1 MNFLKKMSI
10 ASKIFLIP
18 GIAAISFIIYLLI
31 TVYTAL
37 NNGATLEKVQQ
48 VQFPALQVS
57 ATALVEM
64 QKVRD
69 TLASAVTTGDQD
81 TLAMAQDLANEAKAN
96 LNQIAA
102 ISSDFRPEISRI
114 ASGFDDYFKV
124 AFEVSQS
131 MVDGTAD
138 FSRIGDLSAQMNK
151 SYDGVIA
158 AMTRFSDEQQIAFEK
173 AFEDTDT
180 ANTSLISTGIVLAI
194 VVTVLLFA
202 TAVPIVRGIK
212 QSIDDVVRSLKDI
225 AQENGDLTVRIE
237 TKSED
242 EIGDLVYWFNQFM
255 DKLQG
260 VVRDVVEASL
270 PLSNLAQNLRGV
282 TEETQRTIDV
292 QQLSATNAKRA
303 VDTMSGSVDGVAHSA
318 AQAAGDANEA
328 TNAASEGR
336 QIVQK
341 TVTSIQQLADNVRE
355 TADVIARLEA
365 DSNKVGS
372 VLDVIKGIAEQTNLL
387 ALNAAIEAA
396 RAGEQGRGFA
406 VVADEVRTLASRTQQ
421 STEEIQNTIEQLQS
435 AAHSAVEVMARGT
448 EQAISSVET
457 ANHAGSSLE
466 TITSTIGRI
475 NQMNEQIAQ
484 NTEEQRS
491 VAIDIVRH
499 VDEIHERTEQ
509 TASRSGELG
518 SMCNEL
524 ADLAQHLES
533 IAKQFRVQ
541 KAIWIK
547 TVI

>member
-1 MNFLKKMSI
+1 MNFLKKMPI
-10 ASKIFLIP
+10 ATKIFLIP
-18 GIAAISFIIYLLI
+18 GIAALSFIIYLLI

-37 NNGATLEKVQQ
+37 NNGATLEKVQK
-48 VQFPALQVS
+48 VQFPALQLS
-57 ATALVEM
+57 ASTLVDM

-69 TLASAVTTGDQD
+69 TLASAVTTGDED
-81 TLAMAQDLANEAKAN
+81 TLTMAQELAEEAKSG
-96 LNQIAA
+96 LNHIAS
-102 ISSDFRPEISRI
+102 ISPEFRSEISRI
-114 ASGFDDYFKV
+114 SSGFDNYFDV
-124 AFEVSQS
+124 AYDVSQS
-131 MVDGTAD
+131 MVNGTAD
-138 FSRIGDLSAQMNK
+138 FSRLGELSAQMNQ
-151 SYDGVIA
+151 SYDGAIA
-158 AMTRFSDEQQIAFEK
+158 AMSQFRDAQQAAFEE
-173 AFEDTDT
+173 AFKNTDS
-180 ANTSLISTGIVLAI
+180 ANTSLISTGVILAV
-194 VVTVLLFA
+194 VVTILLFG

-242 EIGDLVYWFNQFM
+242 EIGELVYWFNQFM

-292 QQLSATNAKRA
+292 QQKSATNAKRA

-318 AQAAGDANEA
+318 AQAASDANEA
-328 TNAASEGR
+328 TTAASEGR
-336 QIVQK
+336 QIVQQ
-341 TVTSIQQLADNVRE
+341 TVTSIQQLAENVRE
-355 TADVIARLEA
+355 TADVIARLES

-421 STEEIQNTIEQLQS
+421 STEEIQSTIEQLQN
-435 AAHSAVEVMARGT
+435 AAHSAVEVMSRGT
-448 EQAISSVET
+448 EQATNSVET
-457 ANHAGSSLE
+457 ANKAGSSLE

-475 NQMNEQIAQ
+475 NQMNEQIAH
-484 NTEEQRS
+484 NTEDQRT
-491 VAIDIVRH
+491 VAVDIVRH
-499 VDEIHERTEQ
+499 VDEIHQRTEQ

-533 IAKQFRVQ
+533 IAKQFRV
-541 KAIWIK
+541 
-547 TVI
+547 

>member
-1 MNFLKKMSI
+1 MNFLKKMPI
-10 ASKIFLIP
+10 ATKIFLIP
-18 GIAAISFIIYLLI
+18 GIAALSFIIYLLI

-37 NNGATLEKVQQ
+37 NNGATLEKVQK
-48 VQFPALQVS
+48 VQFPALQLS
-57 ATALVEM
+57 ASTLVDM

-69 TLASAVTTGDQD
+69 TLSSAVTTGDQD
-81 TLAMAQDLANEAKAN
+81 TLTVAKDLAEETNNGLE
-96 LNQIAA
+96 QIAS
-102 ISSDFRPEISRI
+102 ISPDFRSNISRI
-114 ASGFDDYFKV
+114 SSGFDNYFNV
-124 AFEVSQS
+124 AYDVSQS

-138 FSRIGDLSAQMNK
+138 FSRLGDLSAQMNQ

-158 AMTRFSDEQQIAFEK
+158 AMTQFRDAQQAAFEK
-173 AFEDTDT
+173 SFENTDS
-180 ANTSLISTGIVLAI
+180 ANTSLISTGVVLAI
-194 VVTVLLFA
+194 VVTILLFG

-242 EIGDLVYWFNQFM
+242 EIGELVYWFNQFM

-292 QQLSATNAKRA
+292 QQKSATNAKSA

-318 AQAAGDANEA
+318 AQAASDANEA
-328 TNAASEGR
+328 TTAASEGR
-336 QIVQK
+336 QIVQQ
-341 TVTSIQQLADNVRE
+341 TVVSIQQLAENVRE
-355 TADVIARLEA
+355 TADVIARLES

-421 STEEIQNTIEQLQS
+421 STEEIQSTIEQLQS

-448 EQAISSVET
+448 EQASSSVET
-457 ANHAGSSLE
+457 ANKAGSSLE

-475 NQMNEQIAQ
+475 NQMNEQIAH
-484 NTEEQRS
+484 NTEDQRT
-491 VAIDIVRH
+491 VAVDIVRH

-533 IAKQFRVQ
+533 IAKQFRV
-541 KAIWIK
+541 
-547 TVI
+547 

>member
-1 MNFLKKMSI
+1 MNFLKKMPI
-10 ASKIFLIP
+10 ATKIFLIP
-18 GIAAISFIIYLLI
+18 GIAALSFIIYLLI

-37 NNGATLEKVQQ
+37 NNGATLEKVQK
-48 VQFPALQVS
+48 VQFPALQLS
-57 ATALVEM
+57 TSTLVDM

-81 TLAMAQDLANEAKAN
+81 TLTMAQELAEEAKSG
-96 LNQIAA
+96 LNQIAS
-102 ISSDFRPEISRI
+102 ISPEFRSEISRI
-114 ASGFDDYFKV
+114 SSGFDNYFDV
-124 AFEVSQS
+124 AYDVSQS
-131 MVDGTAD
+131 MVNGTAD
-138 FSRIGDLSAQMNK
+138 FSRLGELSAQMNL
-151 SYDGVIA
+151 SYDGAIA
-158 AMTRFSDEQQIAFEK
+158 AMSQFRDAQQAAFEE
-173 AFEDTDT
+173 AFKNTDS
-180 ANTSLISTGIVLAI
+180 ANTSLISTGVILAV
-194 VVTVLLFA
+194 VVTVLLFG

-242 EIGDLVYWFNQFM
+242 EIGELVYWFNQFM

-292 QQLSATNAKRA
+292 QQKSATNAKRA

-318 AQAAGDANEA
+318 AQAASDANKA
-328 TNAASEGR
+328 TTAASEGR
-336 QIVQK
+336 QIVQQ
-341 TVTSIQQLADNVRE
+341 TVTSIQQLAENVRE
-355 TADVIARLEA
+355 TADVIARLES

-421 STEEIQNTIEQLQS
+421 STEEIQSTIEQLQN
-435 AAHSAVEVMARGT
+435 AAHSAVEVMSRGT
-448 EQAISSVET
+448 EQATSSVET
-457 ANHAGSSLE
+457 ANKAGSSLE

-475 NQMNEQIAQ
+475 NQMNEQIAH
-484 NTEEQRS
+484 NTEDQRT
-491 VAIDIVRH
+491 VAVDIVRH

-533 IAKQFRVQ
+533 IAKQFRV
-541 KAIWIK
+541 
-547 TVI
+547 

>member
-1 MNFLKKMSI
+1 MNFLKKMPI
-10 ASKIFLIP
+10 ATKIFLIP
-18 GIAAISFIIYLLI
+18 GIAALSFIIYLLI

-37 NNGATLEKVQQ
+37 NNGATLEKVQK
-48 VQFPALQVS
+48 VQFPALQLS
-57 ATALVEM
+57 ASTLVDM

-81 TLAMAQDLANEAKAN
+81 TLTMAQELAEEAKSG
-96 LNQIAA
+96 LNQIAS
-102 ISSDFRPEISRI
+102 ISPEFRSEISRI
-114 ASGFDDYFKV
+114 SSGFDNYFDV
-124 AFEVSQS
+124 AYDVSQS
-131 MVDGTAD
+131 MVKGTAD
-138 FSRIGDLSAQMNK
+138 FSRLGELSAQMNQ
-151 SYDGVIA
+151 SYDGAIA
-158 AMTRFSDEQQIAFEK
+158 AMSQFRDAQQAAFEE
-173 AFEDTDT
+173 AFKNTDS
-180 ANTSLISTGIVLAI
+180 ANTSLISTGVILAV
-194 VVTVLLFA
+194 VVTILLFG

-242 EIGDLVYWFNQFM
+242 EIGELVYWFNQFM

-292 QQLSATNAKRA
+292 QQKSATNAKRA

-318 AQAAGDANEA
+318 AQAASDANEA
-328 TNAASEGR
+328 TTAASEGR
-336 QIVQK
+336 QIVQQ
-341 TVTSIQQLADNVRE
+341 TVTSIQQLAENVRE
-355 TADVIARLEA
+355 TADVIARLES

-421 STEEIQNTIEQLQS
+421 STEEIQSTIEQLQN
-435 AAHSAVEVMARGT
+435 AAHSAVEVMSRGT
-448 EQAISSVET
+448 EQATSSVET
-457 ANHAGSSLE
+457 ANKAGSSLE

-475 NQMNEQIAQ
+475 NQMNEQIAH
-484 NTEEQRS
+484 NTEDQRT
-491 VAIDIVRH
+491 VAVDIVRH

-533 IAKQFRVQ
+533 IAKQFRV
-541 KAIWIK
+541 
-547 TVI
+547 

>member
-1 MNFLKKMSI
+1 MNFLKKMPI
-10 ASKIFLIP
+10 ATKIFLIP
-18 GIAAISFIIYLLI
+18 GIAALSFIIYLLI

-37 NNGATLEKVQQ
+37 NNGATLEKVQK
-48 VQFPALQVS
+48 VQFPALQLS
-57 ATALVEM
+57 ASTLVDM

-81 TLAMAQDLANEAKAN
+81 TLTMAQELAEEAKSG
-96 LNQIAA
+96 LNQIAS
-102 ISSDFRPEISRI
+102 ISPEFRSEISRI
-114 ASGFDDYFKV
+114 SSGFDNYFDV
-124 AFEVSQS
+124 AYDVSKS
-131 MVDGTAD
+131 MVNGTAD
-138 FSRIGDLSAQMNK
+138 FSRLGELSAQMNQ
-151 SYDGVIA
+151 SYDGAIA
-158 AMTRFSDEQQIAFEK
+158 AMSQFRDAQQAAFEE
-173 AFEDTDT
+173 AFKNTDS
-180 ANTSLISTGIVLAI
+180 ANTSLISTGVILAV
-194 VVTVLLFA
+194 VVTILLFG

-242 EIGDLVYWFNQFM
+242 EIGELVYWFNQFM

-292 QQLSATNAKRA
+292 QQKSATNAKRA

-318 AQAAGDANEA
+318 AQAASDANEA
-328 TNAASEGR
+328 TTAASEGR
-336 QIVQK
+336 QIVQQ
-341 TVTSIQQLADNVRE
+341 TVTSIQQLAENVRE
-355 TADVIARLEA
+355 TADVIARLES

-421 STEEIQNTIEQLQS
+421 STEEIQSTIEQLQN
-435 AAHSAVEVMARGT
+435 AAHSAVEVMSRGT
-448 EQAISSVET
+448 EQATNSVET
-457 ANHAGSSLE
+457 ANKAGSSLE

-475 NQMNEQIAQ
+475 NQMNEQIAH
-484 NTEEQRS
+484 NTEDQRT
-491 VAIDIVRH
+491 VAVDIVRH
-499 VDEIHERTEQ
+499 VDEIHQRTEQ

-533 IAKQFRVQ
+533 IAKQFRV
-541 KAIWIK
+541 
-547 TVI
+547 

>member
-1 MNFLKKMSI
+1 MNFLKKMPI

-18 GIAAISFIIYLLI
+18 GIAALSFIIYLLI

-37 NNGATLEKVQQ
+37 NNGATLEKVQK
-48 VQFPALQVS
+48 VQFPALQLS
-57 ATALVEM
+57 ASTLVDM

-69 TLASAVTTGDQD
+69 TLSSAVTTGDQD
-81 TLAMAQDLANEAKAN
+81 TLTVAQDLAEEAKKG
-96 LNQIAA
+96 LNQIGA
-102 ISSDFRPEISRI
+102 ISPEFRSDISRI
-114 ASGFDDYFKV
+114 SSGFDQYFDV
-124 AFEVSQS
+124 AYDVSQS
-131 MVDGTAD
+131 MVNGTAD
-138 FSRIGDLSAQMNK
+138 FSRLGELSMRMNK
-151 SYDGVIA
+151 SYDDVIS
-158 AMTRFSDEQQIAFEK
+158 AMSTFRDAQQAAFEE
-173 AFEDTDT
+173 AFKNTDS
-180 ANTSLISTGIVLAI
+180 ANTSLISTGVILAV

-242 EIGDLVYWFNQFM
+242 EIGELVYWFNQFM

-292 QQLSATNAKRA
+292 QQRSATNAKQA

-318 AQAAGDANEA
+318 AQAASDANEA
-328 TNAASEGR
+328 TTAASEGR
-336 QIVQK
+336 QIVQQ
-341 TVTSIQQLADNVRE
+341 TVTSIQQLAENVRE
-355 TADVIARLEA
+355 TADVIARLES

-421 STEEIQNTIEQLQS
+421 STEEIQSTIEQLQN
-435 AAHSAVEVMARGT
+435 AAHSAVEVMSRGT
-448 EQAISSVET
+448 EQATSSVET
-457 ANHAGSSLE
+457 ANKAGSSLE

-475 NQMNEQIAQ
+475 NQMNEQIAH
-484 NTEEQRS
+484 NTEDQRT
-491 VAIDIVRH
+491 VAVDIVRH

-533 IAKQFRVQ
+533 IAKQFRV
-541 KAIWIK
+541 
-547 TVI
+547 

>member
-1 MNFLKKMSI
+1 MNFLKKMPI
-10 ASKIFLIP
+10 ATKIFLIP
-18 GIAAISFIIYLLI
+18 GIAALSFIIYLLI

-37 NNGATLEKVQQ
+37 NNGATLEKVQK
-48 VQFPALQVS
+48 VQFPALQLS
-57 ATALVEM
+57 ASTLVDM

-81 TLAMAQDLANEAKAN
+81 TLTMAQELAEEAKSG
-96 LNQIAA
+96 LNQIAS
-102 ISSDFRPEISRI
+102 ISPEFRSEISRI
-114 ASGFDDYFKV
+114 SSGFDNYFDV
-124 AFEVSQS
+124 AYDVSQS
-131 MVDGTAD
+131 MVNGTAD
-138 FSRIGDLSAQMNK
+138 FSRLGELSAQMNQ
-151 SYDGVIA
+151 SYDGAIA
-158 AMTRFSDEQQIAFEK
+158 AMSQFRDAQQAAFEE
-173 AFEDTDT
+173 AFKNTDS
-180 ANTSLISTGIVLAI
+180 ANTSLISTGVILAV
-194 VVTVLLFA
+194 VVTILLFG

-242 EIGDLVYWFNQFM
+242 EIGELVYWFNQFM

-292 QQLSATNAKRA
+292 QQKSATNAKRA

-318 AQAAGDANEA
+318 AQAASDANEA
-328 TNAASEGR
+328 TTAASEGR
-336 QIVQK
+336 QIVQQ
-341 TVTSIQQLADNVRE
+341 TVTSIQQLAENVRE
-355 TADVIARLEA
+355 TADVIARLES

-421 STEEIQNTIEQLQS
+421 STEEIQSTIEQLQN
-435 AAHSAVEVMARGT
+435 AAHSAVEVMSRGT
-448 EQAISSVET
+448 EQATSSVET
-457 ANHAGSSLE
+457 ANKAGSSLE

-475 NQMNEQIAQ
+475 NQMNEQIAH
-484 NTEEQRS
+484 NTEDQRT
-491 VAIDIVRH
+491 VAVDIVRH

-509 TASRSGELG
+509 TSSRSGELG

-524 ADLAQHLES
+524 ANLAQHLES
-533 IAKQFRVQ
+533 IAKQFRV
-541 KAIWIK
+541 
-547 TVI
+547 

>member
-1 MNFLKKMSI
+1 MNFLKKMPI
-10 ASKIFLIP
+10 ATKIFLIP
-18 GIAAISFIIYLLI
+18 GIAALSFIIYLLI

-37 NNGATLEKVQQ
+37 NNGATLEKVQK
-48 VQFPALQVS
+48 VQFPALQLS
-57 ATALVEM
+57 ASTLVDM

-81 TLAMAQDLANEAKAN
+81 TLTMAQELAEEAKSG
-96 LNQIAA
+96 LNKIAS
-102 ISSDFRPEISRI
+102 ISPEFRSEISRI
-114 ASGFDDYFKV
+114 SSGFDNYFDV
-124 AFEVSQS
+124 AYDVSQS
-131 MVDGTAD
+131 MVNGTAD
-138 FSRIGDLSAQMNK
+138 FSRLGELSAQMNQ
-151 SYDGVIA
+151 SYDGAIA
-158 AMTRFSDEQQIAFEK
+158 AMSQFRDAQQAAFEE
-173 AFEDTDT
+173 AFKNTDS
-180 ANTSLISTGIVLAI
+180 ANTSLISTGVILAV
-194 VVTVLLFA
+194 VVTILLFG

-242 EIGDLVYWFNQFM
+242 EIGELVYWFNQFM

-292 QQLSATNAKRA
+292 QQKSATNAKRA

-318 AQAAGDANEA
+318 AQAASDANKA
-328 TNAASEGR
+328 TTAASEGR
-336 QIVQK
+336 QIVQQ
-341 TVTSIQQLADNVRE
+341 TVTSIQQLAENVRE
-355 TADVIARLEA
+355 TADVIARLES

-421 STEEIQNTIEQLQS
+421 STEEIQSTIEQLQN
-435 AAHSAVEVMARGT
+435 AAHSAVEVMSRGT
-448 EQAISSVET
+448 EQATSSVET
-457 ANHAGSSLE
+457 ANKAGSSLE

-475 NQMNEQIAQ
+475 NQMNEQIAH
-484 NTEEQRS
+484 NTEDQRT
-491 VAIDIVRH
+491 VAVDIVRH

-533 IAKQFRVQ
+533 IAKQFRV
-541 KAIWIK
+541 
-547 TVI
+547 

>member
-1 MNFLKKMSI
+1 MNFQKKMPI
-10 ASKIFLIP
+10 ATKIFLIP
-18 GIAAISFIIYLLI
+18 GIAALSFIIYLLI

-37 NNGATLEKVQQ
+37 NNGATLEKVQK
-48 VQFPALQVS
+48 VQFPALQLS
-57 ATALVEM
+57 ASTLVDM

-81 TLAMAQDLANEAKAN
+81 TLTMAQELAEEAKSG
-96 LNQIAA
+96 LNQIAS
-102 ISSDFRPEISRI
+102 ISPEFRSEISRI
-114 ASGFDDYFKV
+114 SSGFDNYFDV
-124 AFEVSQS
+124 AYDVSQS
-131 MVDGTAD
+131 MVNGTAD
-138 FSRIGDLSAQMNK
+138 FSRLGELSAQMNQ
-151 SYDGVIA
+151 SYDGAIA
-158 AMTRFSDEQQIAFEK
+158 AMSQFRDAQQAAFEE
-173 AFEDTDT
+173 AFKNTDS
-180 ANTSLISTGIVLAI
+180 ANTSLISTGVILAV
-194 VVTVLLFA
+194 VVTILLFG

-242 EIGDLVYWFNQFM
+242 EIGELVYWFNQFM

-292 QQLSATNAKRA
+292 QQKSATNAKRA

-318 AQAAGDANEA
+318 AQAASDANEA
-328 TNAASEGR
+328 TTAASEGR
-336 QIVQK
+336 QIVQQ
-341 TVTSIQQLADNVRE
+341 TVTSIQQLAENVRE
-355 TADVIARLEA
+355 TADVIARLES

-421 STEEIQNTIEQLQS
+421 STEEIQSTIEQLQN
-435 AAHSAVEVMARGT
+435 AAHSAVEVMSRGT
-448 EQAISSVET
+448 EQATSSVET
-457 ANHAGSSLE
+457 ANKAGSSLE

-475 NQMNEQIAQ
+475 NQMNEQIAH
-484 NTEEQRS
+484 NTEDQRT
-491 VAIDIVRH
+491 VAVDIVRH

-533 IAKQFRVQ
+533 IAKQFRV
-541 KAIWIK
+541 
-547 TVI
+547 

>member
-1 MNFLKKMSI
+1 MNFLKKMPI
-10 ASKIFLIP
+10 ATKIFLIP
-18 GIAAISFIIYLLI
+18 GIAALSFIIYLLI

-37 NNGATLEKVQQ
+37 NNGATLEKVQK
-48 VQFPALQVS
+48 VQFPALQLS
-57 ATALVEM
+57 ASTLVDM

-69 TLASAVTTGDQD
+69 TLASAVTTGDED
-81 TLAMAQDLANEAKAN
+81 TLTMAQELAEEAKSG
-96 LNQIAA
+96 LNQIAS
-102 ISSDFRPEISRI
+102 ISPEFRSEISRI
-114 ASGFDDYFKV
+114 SSGFDNYFDV
-124 AFEVSQS
+124 AYDVSQS
-131 MVDGTAD
+131 MVNGTAD
-138 FSRIGDLSAQMNK
+138 FSRLGELSAQMNQ
-151 SYDGVIA
+151 SYDGAIA
-158 AMTRFSDEQQIAFEK
+158 AMSQFRDAQQAAFEE
-173 AFEDTDT
+173 AFKNTDS
-180 ANTSLISTGIVLAI
+180 ANTSLISTGVILAV
-194 VVTVLLFA
+194 VVTILLFG

-242 EIGDLVYWFNQFM
+242 EIGELVYWFNQFM

-292 QQLSATNAKRA
+292 QQKSATNAKRA

-318 AQAAGDANEA
+318 AQAASDANEA
-328 TNAASEGR
+328 TTAASEGR
-336 QIVQK
+336 QIVQQ
-341 TVTSIQQLADNVRE
+341 TVTSIQQLAENVRE
-355 TADVIARLEA
+355 TADVIARLES

-421 STEEIQNTIEQLQS
+421 STEEIQSTIEQLQN
-435 AAHSAVEVMARGT
+435 AAHSAVEVMSRGT
-448 EQAISSVET
+448 EQATNSVET
-457 ANHAGSSLE
+457 ANKAGSSLE

-475 NQMNEQIAQ
+475 NQMNEQIAH
-484 NTEEQRS
+484 NTEDQRT
-491 VAIDIVRH
+491 VAVDIVRH

-533 IAKQFRVQ
+533 IAKQFRV
-541 KAIWIK
+541 
-547 TVI
+547 

>member
-1 MNFLKKMSI
+1 MNFLKKMPI
-10 ASKIFLIP
+10 ATKIFLIP
-18 GIAAISFIIYLLI
+18 GIAALSFIIYLLI

-37 NNGATLEKVQQ
+37 NNGATLEKVQK
-48 VQFPALQVS
+48 VQFPALQLS
-57 ATALVEM
+57 ASTLVDM

-81 TLAMAQDLANEAKAN
+81 TLTMAQELAEEAKSG
-96 LNQIAA
+96 LNQIAS
-102 ISSDFRPEISRI
+102 ISPEFRSEISRI
-114 ASGFDDYFKV
+114 SSGFDNYFDV
-124 AFEVSQS
+124 AYDVSQS
-131 MVDGTAD
+131 MVNGTAD
-138 FSRIGDLSAQMNK
+138 FSRLGELSAQMNQ
-151 SYDGVIA
+151 SYDGAIA
-158 AMTRFSDEQQIAFEK
+158 AMSQFRDAQQAAFEE
-173 AFEDTDT
+173 AFKNTDS
-180 ANTSLISTGIVLAI
+180 ANTSLISTGVILAV
-194 VVTVLLFA
+194 VVTILLFG

-242 EIGDLVYWFNQFM
+242 EIGELVYWFNQFM

-292 QQLSATNAKRA
+292 QQKSATNAKRA

-318 AQAAGDANEA
+318 AQAASDANEA
-328 TNAASEGR
+328 TTAASEGR
-336 QIVQK
+336 QIVQQ
-341 TVTSIQQLADNVRE
+341 TVTSIQQLAENVRE
-355 TADVIARLEA
+355 TADVIARLES

-421 STEEIQNTIEQLQS
+421 STEEIQSTIEQLQN
-435 AAHSAVEVMARGT
+435 AAHSAVEVMSRGT
-448 EQAISSVET
+448 EQATSSVET
-457 ANHAGSSLE
+457 ANKAGSSLE

-475 NQMNEQIAQ
+475 NQMNEQIAH
-484 NTEEQRS
+484 NTEDQRT
-491 VAIDIVRH
+491 VAVDIVRH

-518 SMCNEL
+518 TMCNEL

-533 IAKQFRVQ
+533 IAKQFRV
-541 KAIWIK
+541 
-547 TVI
+547 

>member
-1 MNFLKKMSI
+1 MNFLNKMPI
-10 ASKIFLIP
+10 ATKIFLIP
-18 GIAAISFIIYLLI
+18 GIAVLSFIVYLLI
-31 TVYTAL
+31 TIYTAL
-37 NNGATLEKVQQ
+37 DNGATLEKVQK
-48 VQFPALQVS
+48 VQFPALQLS
-57 ATALVEM
+57 ASTLVDM

-81 TLAMAQDLANEAKAN
+81 TLMVAQELAKEAKEG
-96 LNQIAA
+96 LSQIAA
-102 ISSDFRPEISRI
+102 ISPEFRSDISHI
-114 ASGFDDYFKV
+114 SSGFDKYFSV
-124 AFEVSQS
+124 AYDVSQS
-131 MVDGTAD
+131 MVNGTAD
-138 FSRIGDLSAQMNK
+138 FSRLGELSAQMNQ
-151 SYDGVIA
+151 SYDSAIA
-158 AMTRFSDEQQIAFEK
+158 DMSQFRDAQQAAFEK
-173 AFEDTDT
+173 AFENTDS
-180 ANTSLISTGIVLAI
+180 ANTSLISTGVILAI
-194 VVTVLLFA
+194 VVTILLFA

-225 AQENGDLTVRIE
+225 AQENGDLTVRID

-242 EIGDLVYWFNQFM
+242 EIGELVYWFNQFM

-292 QQLSATNAKRA
+292 QQQSATNAKSA

-318 AQAAGDANEA
+318 AQAASDANEA
-328 TNAASEGR
+328 TTAASEGR
-336 QIVQK
+336 QIVQQ
-341 TVTSIQQLADNVRE
+341 TVTSIQQLAENVRE
-355 TADVIARLEA
+355 TADVIGRLES

-421 STEEIQNTIEQLQS
+421 STEEIQSTIEQLQS

-448 EQAISSVET
+448 EQATNSVET
-457 ANHAGSSLE
+457 ANKAGSSLE

-475 NQMNEQIAQ
+475 NQMNEQIAH
-484 NTEEQRS
+484 NTEDQRT
-491 VAIDIVRH
+491 VAVDIVRH
-499 VDEIHERTEQ
+499 VDEIHVRTEQ

-518 SMCNEL
+518 TMCNEL

-533 IAKQFRVQ
+533 IAKQFRV
-541 KAIWIK
+541 
-547 TVI
+547 

>member
-1 MNFLKKMSI
+1 MNFLKKMPI
-10 ASKIFLIP
+10 ATKIFLIP
-18 GIAAISFIIYLLI
+18 GIAALSFIVYLLI
-31 TVYTAL
+31 TIYTAL
-37 NNGATLEKVQQ
+37 GNGATLEKVQE
-48 VQFPALQVS
+48 VQFPALQLS
-57 ATALVEM
+57 ASTLVEM

-81 TLAMAQDLANEAKAN
+81 TLELAQDLAKEAKSG
-96 LNQIAA
+96 LNQISG
-102 ISSDFRPEISRI
+102 ISPDFRSDISKI
-114 ASGFDDYFKV
+114 SSGFDDYFQV
-124 AFEVSQS
+124 AFDVSKS
-131 MVDGTAD
+131 MVNGTAD
-138 FSRIGDLSAQMNK
+138 FSRLGELSSRMNN

-158 AMTRFSDEQQIAFEK
+158 SMTRFRDAQEAAFKEAFEN
-173 AFEDTDT
+173 TDA
-180 ANTSLISTGIVLAI
+180 ANTSLISTGIILAI
-194 VVTVLLFA
+194 VVTVLLFG

-212 QSIDDVVRSLKDI
+212 QSIDEVVRSLKDI
-225 AQENGDLTVRIE
+225 AQENGDLTVRID
-237 TKSED
+237 TDSED

-292 QQLSATNAKRA
+292 QQQSATNAKSA

-318 AQAAGDANEA
+318 AQAASDANEA
-328 TNAASEGR
+328 TSAANEGR
-336 QIVQK
+336 QIVQQ
-341 TVTSIQQLADNVRE
+341 TVTSIQQLAENVRE
-355 TADVIARLEA
+355 TADVIARLES

-421 STEEIQNTIEQLQS
+421 STEEIQSTIEQLQN
-435 AAHSAVEVMARGT
+435 AAHSAVEVMSRGT
-448 EQAISSVET
+448 EQASSSVET
-457 ANHAGSSLE
+457 ANKAGSSLE

-475 NQMNEQIAQ
+475 NQMNEQIAH
-484 NTEEQRS
+484 NTEDQRS
-491 VAIDIVRH
+491 VAVDIVRH
-499 VDEIHERTEQ
+499 VDEIHQRTEQ
-509 TASRSGELG
+509 TSSRSGELG

-533 IAKQFRVQ
+533 IAKQFRV
-541 KAIWIK
+541 
-547 TVI
+547 

>member
-1 MNFLKKMSI
+1 MNFLKKMPI

-18 GIAAISFIIYLLI
+18 GIAAISFVIYLLI

-48 VQFPALQVS
+48 VQFPALQQS
-57 ATALVEM
+57 ASTLVDM

-69 TLASAVTTGDQD
+69 TLSSAVTTGDQD
-81 TLAMAQDLANEAKAN
+81 TLIMAQNLAKEVKAG
-96 LNQIAA
+96 LNQIES
-102 ISSDFRPEISRI
+102 ISPEFRTEIAKIS
-114 ASGFDDYFKV
+114 AGFDDYFKV
-124 AFEVSQS
+124 AFDVSQS

-138 FSRIGDLSAQMNK
+138 FSRLGELSSQMNS
-151 SYDGVIA
+151 SYDDAIA
-158 AMTRFSDEQQIAFEK
+158 AMSTFRDAQQAAFEE
-173 AFEDTDT
+173 AFENTDR
-180 ANTSLISTGIVLAI
+180 ANTSLISTGVILAI
-194 VVTVLLFA
+194 VVTILLFA

-242 EIGDLVYWFNQFM
+242 EIGELVYWFNQFM

-282 TEETQRTIDV
+282 TEETQRTINV
-292 QQLSATNAKRA
+292 QQQSATNAKSA
-303 VDTMSGSVDGVAHSA
+303 VDTMSGSVDGAAHSA
-318 AQAAGDANEA
+318 AQAASDANEA
-328 TNAASEGR
+328 TSAASEGR
-336 QIVQK
+336 QIVQQ
-341 TVTSIQQLADNVRE
+341 TVTSIQQLAENVRE
-355 TADVIARLEA
+355 TADVIARLES

-421 STEEIQNTIEQLQS
+421 STEEIQSTIEQLQS

-448 EQAISSVET
+448 EQASSSVET
-457 ANHAGSSLE
+457 ANKAGSSLE

-475 NQMNEQIAQ
+475 NQMNEQIAH
-484 NTEEQRS
+484 NTEDQRT
-491 VAIDIVRH
+491 VAVDIVRH
-499 VDEIHERTEQ
+499 VDEIHQRTEQ
-509 TASRSGELG
+509 TSSRSVELG
-518 SMCNEL
+518 TMCNEL

-533 IAKQFRVQ
+533 IAKQFRV
-541 KAIWIK
+541 
-547 TVI
+547 

>member
-1 MNFLKKMSI
+1 MNFLKKMPI
-10 ASKIFLIP
+10 ATKIFLIP
-18 GIAAISFIIYLLI
+18 GIAALSFIIFLLI

-37 NNGATLEKVQQ
+37 NNGATLEKVQK
-48 VQFPALQVS
+48 VQFPALQLS
-57 ATALVEM
+57 ASTLVDM

-69 TLASAVTTGDQD
+69 TLSSAVTTGDQD
-81 TLAMAQDLANEAKAN
+81 TLAVAQDLAAEVETG
-96 LNQIAA
+96 LNQISS
-102 ISSDFRPEISRI
+102 ISPEFRSEISRI
-114 ASGFDDYFKV
+114 SSGFEDYFKV
-124 AFEVSQS
+124 AFDVSQS
-131 MVDGTAD
+131 MVNGTAD
-138 FSRIGDLSAQMNK
+138 FSRLGELSSQMNG

-158 AMTRFSDEQQIAFEK
+158 SMTRFRDAQQAAFEK
-173 AFEDTDT
+173 AFKNTDS
-180 ANTSLISTGIVLAI
+180 ANTSLISTGVILTIA
-194 VVTVLLFA
+194 VTILLFA

-242 EIGDLVYWFNQFM
+242 EIGELVYWFNQFM

-260 VVRDVVEASL
+260 VVKDVVEASL

-292 QQLSATNAKRA
+292 QQKSATNAKKA

-318 AQAAGDANEA
+318 AQAASDANEA
-328 TNAASEGR
+328 TSAASEGR
-336 QIVQK
+336 QIVQQ
-341 TVTSIQQLADNVRE
+341 TVTSIQQLAENVRE
-355 TADVIARLEA
+355 TADVIARLES

-421 STEEIQNTIEQLQS
+421 STEEIQSTIEQLQN

-448 EQAISSVET
+448 EQATSSVET
-457 ANHAGSSLE
+457 ANKAGSSLE

-475 NQMNEQIAQ
+475 NQMNEQIAH
-484 NTEEQRS
+484 NTEDQRT
-491 VAIDIVRH
+491 VAVDIVRH

-533 IAKQFRVQ
+533 IAKQFRV
-541 KAIWIK
+541 
-547 TVI
+547 

>member
-1 MNFLKKMSI
+1 MNFLKKMPI

-18 GIAAISFIIYLLI
+18 GIAAISFVIYLLI

-48 VQFPALQVS
+48 VQFPALQQS
-57 ATALVEM
+57 ASTLVDM

-69 TLASAVTTGDQD
+69 TLSSAVTTGDQD
-81 TLAMAQDLANEAKAN
+81 TLIIAQNLAKEVKAG
-96 LNQIAA
+96 LNQIGS
-102 ISSDFRPEISRI
+102 ISPEFRTEIAKIS
-114 ASGFDDYFKV
+114 AGFDDYFKV
-124 AFEVSQS
+124 AFDVSQS

-138 FSRIGDLSAQMNK
+138 FSRLGELSSQMNS
-151 SYDGVIA
+151 SYDDAIA
-158 AMTRFSDEQQIAFEK
+158 AMSTFSDAQQAAFEE
-173 AFEDTDT
+173 AFENTDR
-180 ANTSLISTGIVLAI
+180 ANTSLISTGVILAI
-194 VVTVLLFA
+194 VVTILLFA

-242 EIGDLVYWFNQFM
+242 EIGELVYWFNQFM

-282 TEETQRTIDV
+282 TEETQRTINV
-292 QQLSATNAKRA
+292 QQQSATNAKSA

-318 AQAAGDANEA
+318 AQAASDANEA
-328 TNAASEGR
+328 TSAASEGR
-336 QIVQK
+336 QIVQQ
-341 TVTSIQQLADNVRE
+341 TVTSIQQLAENVRE
-355 TADVIARLEA
+355 TADVIARLES

-421 STEEIQNTIEQLQS
+421 STEEIQSTIEQLQS

-448 EQAISSVET
+448 EQASSSVET
-457 ANHAGSSLE
+457 ANKAGSSLE

-475 NQMNEQIAQ
+475 NQMNEQIAH
-484 NTEEQRS
+484 NTEDQRT
-491 VAIDIVRH
+491 VAVDIVRH
-499 VDEIHERTEQ
+499 VDEIHQRTEQ
-509 TASRSGELG
+509 TSSRSVELG
-518 SMCNEL
+518 TMCNEL

-533 IAKQFRVQ
+533 IAKQFRV
-541 KAIWIK
+541 
-547 TVI
+547 

>member
-1 MNFLKKMSI
+1 MNFLKKMPI
-10 ASKIFLIP
+10 ATKIFLIP
-18 GIAAISFIIYLLI
+18 GIAALSFIIYLLI

-37 NNGATLEKVQQ
+37 NNGATLEKVQK
-48 VQFPALQVS
+48 VQFPALQLS
-57 ATALVEM
+57 ASTLVDM

-81 TLAMAQDLANEAKAN
+81 TLTMAQELAEEAKSG
-96 LNQIAA
+96 LNQIAS
-102 ISSDFRPEISRI
+102 ISPEFRSEISRI
-114 ASGFDDYFKV
+114 SSGFDNYFDV
-124 AFEVSQS
+124 AYDVSQS
-131 MVDGTAD
+131 MVNGTAD
-138 FSRIGDLSAQMNK
+138 FSRLGELSAQMNQ
-151 SYDGVIA
+151 SYDGAIA
-158 AMTRFSDEQQIAFEK
+158 AMSQFRDAQQAAFEE
-173 AFEDTDT
+173 AFKNTDS
-180 ANTSLISTGIVLAI
+180 ANTSLISTGVILAV
-194 VVTVLLFA
+194 VVTILLFG

-242 EIGDLVYWFNQFM
+242 EIGELVYWFNQFM

-292 QQLSATNAKRA
+292 QQKSATNAKRA

-318 AQAAGDANEA
+318 AQAASDANEA
-328 TNAASEGR
+328 TTAAREGR
-336 QIVQK
+336 QIVQQ
-341 TVTSIQQLADNVRE
+341 TVTSIQQLAENVRE
-355 TADVIARLEA
+355 TADVIARLES

-421 STEEIQNTIEQLQS
+421 STEEIQSTIEQLQN
-435 AAHSAVEVMARGT
+435 AAHSAVEVMSRGT
-448 EQAISSVET
+448 EQATSSVET
-457 ANHAGSSLE
+457 ANKAGSSLE

-475 NQMNEQIAQ
+475 NQMNEQIAH
-484 NTEEQRS
+484 NTEDQRT
-491 VAIDIVRH
+491 VAVDIVRH

-533 IAKQFRVQ
+533 IAKQFRV
-541 KAIWIK
+541 
-547 TVI
+547 

>member
-1 MNFLKKMSI
+1 MNFLKKMPI
-10 ASKIFLIP
+10 ATKIFLIP
-18 GIAAISFIIYLLI
+18 GIAALSFVIYLLI

-37 NNGATLEKVQQ
+37 NNGATLEKVQK
-48 VQFPALQVS
+48 VQFPALQLS
-57 ATALVEM
+57 ASTLVDM

-81 TLAMAQDLANEAKAN
+81 TLTMAQELAEEAKSG
-96 LNQIAA
+96 LNQIAS
-102 ISSDFRPEISRI
+102 ISPDFRADISRI
-114 ASGFDDYFKV
+114 SSGFDSYFDV
-124 AFEVSQS
+124 AYDVSQS
-131 MVDGTAD
+131 MVNGTAD
-138 FSRIGDLSAQMNK
+138 FSRLGELSAKMNQ
-151 SYDGVIA
+151 SYDGAIA
-158 AMTRFSDEQQIAFEK
+158 SMSQFRDAQQAAFEE
-173 AFEDTDT
+173 AFKNTDS
-180 ANTSLISTGIVLAI
+180 ANTSLISTGVILAV
-194 VVTVLLFA
+194 VVTILLFG

-242 EIGDLVYWFNQFM
+242 EIGELVYWFNQFM

-292 QQLSATNAKRA
+292 QQKSATNAKRA

-318 AQAAGDANEA
+318 AQAASDANEA
-328 TNAASEGR
+328 TTAASEGR
-336 QIVQK
+336 QIVQQ
-341 TVTSIQQLADNVRE
+341 TVTSIQQLAENVRE
-355 TADVIARLEA
+355 TADVIARLES

-372 VLDVIKGIAEQTNLL
+372 VLDVIKGIAEQPNLL

-421 STEEIQNTIEQLQS
+421 STEEIQSTIEQLQN
-435 AAHSAVEVMARGT
+435 AAHSAVEVMSRGT
-448 EQAISSVET
+448 EQATNSVET
-457 ANHAGSSLE
+457 ANKAGSSLE

-475 NQMNEQIAQ
+475 NQMNEQIAH
-484 NTEEQRS
+484 NTEDQRT
-491 VAIDIVRH
+491 VAVDIVRH
-499 VDEIHERTEQ
+499 VDEIHQRTEQ

-533 IAKQFRVQ
+533 IAKQFRV
-541 KAIWIK
+541 
-547 TVI
+547 

>member
-1 MNFLKKMSI
+1 MNFLKKMPI
-10 ASKIFLIP
+10 ATKIFLIP
-18 GIAAISFIIYLLI
+18 GIAALSFIIYLLI

-37 NNGATLEKVQQ
+37 NNGATLEKVQK
-48 VQFPALQVS
+48 VQFPALQLS
-57 ATALVEM
+57 ASTLVDM

-81 TLAMAQDLANEAKAN
+81 TLTMAQELAEEAKSG
-96 LNQIAA
+96 LNQIAS
-102 ISSDFRPEISRI
+102 ISPEFRSEISRI
-114 ASGFDDYFKV
+114 SSGFDNYFDV
-124 AFEVSQS
+124 AYDVSQS
-131 MVDGTAD
+131 MVNGTAD
-138 FSRIGDLSAQMNK
+138 FSRLGELSAQMNQ
-151 SYDGVIA
+151 SYDGAIA
-158 AMTRFSDEQQIAFEK
+158 SMSKFRDAQQAAFEE
-173 AFEDTDT
+173 AFKNTDS
-180 ANTSLISTGIVLAI
+180 ANTSLISTGVILAV
-194 VVTVLLFA
+194 VVTILLFG

-292 QQLSATNAKRA
+292 QQRSATNAKQA

-318 AQAAGDANEA
+318 AQAASDANEA
-328 TNAASEGR
+328 TTAASEGR
-336 QIVQK
+336 QIVQQ
-341 TVTSIQQLADNVRE
+341 TVTSIQQLAENVRE
-355 TADVIARLEA
+355 TADVIARLES

-421 STEEIQNTIEQLQS
+421 STEEIQSTIEQLQN
-435 AAHSAVEVMARGT
+435 AAHSAVEVMSRGT
-448 EQAISSVET
+448 EQATSSVET
-457 ANHAGSSLE
+457 ANKAGSSLE

-475 NQMNEQIAQ
+475 NQMNEQIAH
-484 NTEEQRS
+484 NTEDQRT
-491 VAIDIVRH
+491 VAVDIVRH

-533 IAKQFRVQ
+533 IAKQFKV
-541 KAIWIK
+541 
-547 TVI
+547 

>member
-1 MNFLKKMSI
+1 MNFLKKMPI
-10 ASKIFLIP
+10 ATKIFLIP
-18 GIAAISFIIYLLI
+18 GIAALSFVIYLLI

-37 NNGATLEKVQQ
+37 NNGATLEKVQN
-48 VQFPALQVS
+48 VQFPALQLS
-57 ATALVEM
+57 ASTLVDM

-81 TLAMAQDLANEAKAN
+81 TLTMAQELAEEAKSG
-96 LNQIAA
+96 LNQIAS
-102 ISSDFRPEISRI
+102 ISPDFRADISRI
-114 ASGFDDYFKV
+114 SSGFDSYFDV
-124 AFEVSQS
+124 AYDVSQS
-131 MVDGTAD
+131 MVNGTAD
-138 FSRIGDLSAQMNK
+138 FSRLGELSAKMNQ
-151 SYDGVIA
+151 SYDGAIA
-158 AMTRFSDEQQIAFEK
+158 SMSQFRDAQQAAFEE
-173 AFEDTDT
+173 AFKNTDS
-180 ANTSLISTGIVLAI
+180 ANTSLISTGVILAV
-194 VVTVLLFA
+194 VVTILLFG

-242 EIGDLVYWFNQFM
+242 EIGELVYWFNQFM

-292 QQLSATNAKRA
+292 QQKSATNAKRA

-318 AQAAGDANEA
+318 AQAASDANEA
-328 TNAASEGR
+328 TTAASEGR
-336 QIVQK
+336 QIVQQ
-341 TVTSIQQLADNVRE
+341 TVTSIQQLAENVRE
-355 TADVIARLEA
+355 TADVIARLES

-421 STEEIQNTIEQLQS
+421 STEEIQSTIEQLQN
-435 AAHSAVEVMARGT
+435 AAHSAVEVMSRGT
-448 EQAISSVET
+448 EQATNSVET
-457 ANHAGSSLE
+457 ANKAGSSLE

-475 NQMNEQIAQ
+475 NQMNEQIAH
-484 NTEEQRS
+484 NTEDQRT
-491 VAIDIVRH
+491 VAVDIVRH
-499 VDEIHERTEQ
+499 VDEIHQRTEQ

-533 IAKQFRVQ
+533 IAKQFRV
-541 KAIWIK
+541 
-547 TVI
+547 

>member
-1 MNFLKKMSI
+1 MNFLKKMPI
-10 ASKIFLIP
+10 ATKIFLIP
-18 GIAAISFIIYLLI
+18 GIAALSFIIYLLI

-37 NNGATLEKVQQ
+37 NNGATLEKVQK
-48 VQFPALQVS
+48 VQFPALQLS
-57 ATALVEM
+57 ASTLVDM

-81 TLAMAQDLANEAKAN
+81 TLTMAQELAEEAKSG
-96 LNQIAA
+96 LNQIAS
-102 ISSDFRPEISRI
+102 ISPEFRSEISRI
-114 ASGFDDYFKV
+114 SSGFDNYFDV
-124 AFEVSQS
+124 AYDVSQS
-131 MVDGTAD
+131 MVKGTAD
-138 FSRIGDLSAQMNK
+138 FSRLGELSAQMNQ
-151 SYDGVIA
+151 SYDGAIA
-158 AMTRFSDEQQIAFEK
+158 AMSQFRDAQQAAFEE
-173 AFEDTDT
+173 AFKNTDS
-180 ANTSLISTGIVLAI
+180 ANTSLISTGVILAV
-194 VVTVLLFA
+194 VVTILLFG

-242 EIGDLVYWFNQFM
+242 EIGELVYWFNQFM

-292 QQLSATNAKRA
+292 QQKSATNAKRA

-318 AQAAGDANEA
+318 AQAASDANEA
-328 TNAASEGR
+328 TTAASEGR
-336 QIVQK
+336 QIVQQ
-341 TVTSIQQLADNVRE
+341 TVTSIQQLAENVRE
-355 TADVIARLEA
+355 TADVIARLES

-421 STEEIQNTIEQLQS
+421 STEEIQSTIEQLQN
-435 AAHSAVEVMARGT
+435 AAHSAVEVMSRGT
-448 EQAISSVET
+448 EQATNSVET
-457 ANHAGSSLE
+457 ANKAGSSLE

-475 NQMNEQIAQ
+475 NQMNEQIAH
-484 NTEEQRS
+484 NTEDQRT
-491 VAIDIVRH
+491 VAVDIVRH
-499 VDEIHERTEQ
+499 VDEIHQRTEQ

-533 IAKQFRVQ
+533 IAKQFRV
-541 KAIWIK
+541 
-547 TVI
+547 

>member
-18 GIAAISFIIYLLI
+18 GIAAISFVIYLLI

-48 VQFPALQVS
+48 VQFPALQQS
-57 ATALVEM
+57 ASTLVDM

-69 TLASAVTTGDQD
+69 TLSSAVTTGDQD
-81 TLAMAQDLANEAKAN
+81 TLIMAQNLAKEVKAG
-96 LNQIAA
+96 LNQIES
-102 ISSDFRPEISRI
+102 ISPEFRTEIAKIS
-114 ASGFDDYFKV
+114 AGFDDYFKV
-124 AFEVSQS
+124 AFDVSQS

-138 FSRIGDLSAQMNK
+138 FSRLGELSSQMNS
-151 SYDGVIA
+151 SYDDAIA
-158 AMTRFSDEQQIAFEK
+158 AMSTFRDAQQAAFEE
-173 AFEDTDT
+173 AFENTYR
-180 ANTSLISTGIVLAI
+180 ANTSLISTGVILAI
-194 VVTVLLFA
+194 VVTILLFA

-242 EIGDLVYWFNQFM
+242 EIGELVYWFNQFM

-282 TEETQRTIDV
+282 TEETQRTINV
-292 QQLSATNAKRA
+292 QQQSATNAKSA

-318 AQAAGDANEA
+318 AQAASDANEA
-328 TNAASEGR
+328 TSAASEGR
-336 QIVQK
+336 QIVQQ
-341 TVTSIQQLADNVRE
+341 TVTSIQQLAENVRE
-355 TADVIARLEA
+355 TADVIARLES

-421 STEEIQNTIEQLQS
+421 STEEIQSTIEQLQS

-448 EQAISSVET
+448 EQASSSVET
-457 ANHAGSSLE
+457 ANKAGSSLE

-475 NQMNEQIAQ
+475 NQMNEQIAH
-484 NTEEQRS
+484 NTEDQRT
-491 VAIDIVRH
+491 VAVDIVRH
-499 VDEIHERTEQ
+499 VDEIHQRTEQ
-509 TASRSGELG
+509 TSSRSVELG
-518 SMCNEL
+518 TMCNEL

-533 IAKQFRVQ
+533 IAKQFRV
-541 KAIWIK
+541 
-547 TVI
+547 

>member
-1 MNFLKKMSI
+1 MNFLNKMPI
-10 ASKIFLIP
+10 ATKIFLIP
-18 GIAAISFIIYLLI
+18 GIAALSFVVYLLI
-31 TVYTAL
+31 TIYTAL
-37 NNGATLEKVQQ
+37 NNGATLEKVQK
-48 VQFPALQVS
+48 VQFPALQLS
-57 ATALVEM
+57 ATTLVDM

-81 TLAMAQDLANEAKAN
+81 TLAIAQDLAEEAKKG
-96 LNQIAA
+96 LKQIAA
-102 ISSDFRPEISRI
+102 ISPEFRSDISRI
-114 ASGFDDYFKV
+114 SSGFDKYFDV
-124 AFEVSQS
+124 AYDVSKS
-131 MVDGTAD
+131 MVNGTAD
-138 FSRIGDLSAQMNK
+138 FSRLGELSAQMNQ
-151 SYDGVIA
+151 SYDGAIA
-158 AMTRFSDEQQIAFEK
+158 AMSQFRDVQQAAFEE
-173 AFEDTDT
+173 AFENTDS
-180 ANTSLISTGIVLAI
+180 ANTSLISTGVILAI
-194 VVTVLLFA
+194 VVTILLFA

-242 EIGDLVYWFNQFM
+242 EIGELVYWFNQFM

-292 QQLSATNAKRA
+292 QQKSATNAKSA
-303 VDTMSGSVDGVAHSA
+303 VDIMSGSVDGVAHSA
-318 AQAAGDANEA
+318 AQAASDANEA
-328 TNAASEGR
+328 TTAASEGR
-336 QIVQK
+336 QIVQQ
-341 TVTSIQQLADNVRE
+341 TVTSIQQLAENVRE
-355 TADVIARLEA
+355 TADVIARLES

-421 STEEIQNTIEQLQS
+421 STEEIQSTIEQLQN

-448 EQAISSVET
+448 EQASSSVET
-457 ANHAGSSLE
+457 ANKAGSSLE

-475 NQMNEQIAQ
+475 NQMNEQIAH
-484 NTEEQRS
+484 NTEDQRS
-491 VAIDIVRH
+491 VAVDIVRH

-533 IAKQFRVQ
+533 IAKQFRV
-541 KAIWIK
+541 
-547 TVI
+547 

>member
-1 MNFLKKMSI
+1 MNFLKKMPI
-10 ASKIFLIP
+10 ATKIFLIP
-18 GIAAISFIIYLLI
+18 GIAALSFIIYLLI

-37 NNGATLEKVQQ
+37 NNGATLEKVQK
-48 VQFPALQVS
+48 VQFPALQLS
-57 ATALVEM
+57 ASTLVEM

-81 TLAMAQDLANEAKAN
+81 TLTVAQELAEEAKKG

-102 ISSDFRPEISRI
+102 ISPEFRSDISRI
-114 ASGFDDYFKV
+114 SSGFVQYFDV
-124 AFEVSQS
+124 AYDVSQS
-131 MVDGTAD
+131 MVNGTAD
-138 FSRIGDLSAQMNK
+138 FSRLGELSAQMNQ
-151 SYDGVIA
+151 SYDGAIA
-158 AMTRFSDEQQIAFEK
+158 AMSTFRDAQQAAFEE
-173 AFEDTDT
+173 AFKNTDS
-180 ANTSLISTGIVLAI
+180 ANTSLISTGVILAV
-194 VVTVLLFA
+194 VVTILLFG

-242 EIGDLVYWFNQFM
+242 EIGELVFWFNQFM

-292 QQLSATNAKRA
+292 QQKSATNAKRA

-318 AQAAGDANEA
+318 AQAASDANEA
-328 TNAASEGR
+328 TTAASEGR
-336 QIVQK
+336 QIVQQ
-341 TVTSIQQLADNVRE
+341 TVTSIQQLAENVRE
-355 TADVIARLEA
+355 TADVIARLES

-421 STEEIQNTIEQLQS
+421 STEEIQSTIEQLQN
-435 AAHSAVEVMARGT
+435 AAHSAVEVMSRGT
-448 EQAISSVET
+448 EQATSSVET
-457 ANHAGSSLE
+457 ANKAGSSLE

-475 NQMNEQIAQ
+475 NQMNEQIAH
-484 NTEEQRS
+484 NTEDQRT
-491 VAIDIVRH
+491 VAVDIVRH

-533 IAKQFRVQ
+533 IAKQFRV
-541 KAIWIK
+541 
-547 TVI
+547 

>member
-1 MNFLKKMSI
+1 MNFLKKMPI
-10 ASKIFLIP
+10 ATKIFLIP
-18 GIAAISFIIYLLI
+18 GIAALSFIIYLLI

-37 NNGATLEKVQQ
+37 NNGATLEKVQK
-48 VQFPALQVS
+48 VQFPALQLS
-57 ATALVEM
+57 ASTLVDM

-81 TLAMAQDLANEAKAN
+81 TLTMAQELAEEAKSG
-96 LNQIAA
+96 LNQIAS
-102 ISSDFRPEISRI
+102 ISPEFRSEISRI
-114 ASGFDDYFKV
+114 SLGFDNYFNV
-124 AFEVSQS
+124 AYDVSQS
-131 MVDGTAD
+131 MVNGTAD
-138 FSRIGDLSAQMNK
+138 FSRLGELSAQMNQ
-151 SYDGVIA
+151 SYDGAIA
-158 AMTRFSDEQQIAFEK
+158 AMSQFRDAQQAAFEE
-173 AFEDTDT
+173 AFKNTDS
-180 ANTSLISTGIVLAI
+180 ANTSLISTGVILAV
-194 VVTVLLFA
+194 VVTILLFG

-242 EIGDLVYWFNQFM
+242 EIGELVYWFNQFM

-292 QQLSATNAKRA
+292 QQKSATNAKRA

-318 AQAAGDANEA
+318 AQAASDANKA
-328 TNAASEGR
+328 TTAASEGR
-336 QIVQK
+336 QIVQQ
-341 TVTSIQQLADNVRE
+341 TVTSIQQLAENVRE
-355 TADVIARLEA
+355 TADVIARLES

-421 STEEIQNTIEQLQS
+421 STEEIQSTIEQLQN
-435 AAHSAVEVMARGT
+435 AAHSAVEVMSRGT
-448 EQAISSVET
+448 EQATSSVET
-457 ANHAGSSLE
+457 ANKAGSSLE

-475 NQMNEQIAQ
+475 NQMNEQIAH
-484 NTEEQRS
+484 NTEDQRT
-491 VAIDIVRH
+491 VAVDIVRH

-533 IAKQFRVQ
+533 IAKQFRV
-541 KAIWIK
+541 
-547 TVI
+547 

>member
-1 MNFLKKMSI
+1 MNFLKKMPI
-10 ASKIFLIP
+10 ATKIFLIP
-18 GIAAISFIIYLLI
+18 GIAALSFIIYLLI

-37 NNGATLEKVQQ
+37 NNGATLEKVQK
-48 VQFPALQVS
+48 VQFPALQLS
-57 ATALVEM
+57 ASTLVDM

-81 TLAMAQDLANEAKAN
+81 TLTMAQELAEEAKSG
-96 LNQIAA
+96 LNQIAS
-102 ISSDFRPEISRI
+102 ISPEFRSEISRI
-114 ASGFDDYFKV
+114 SSGFDNYFDV
-124 AFEVSQS
+124 AYDVSQS
-131 MVDGTAD
+131 MVNGTAD
-138 FSRIGDLSAQMNK
+138 FSRLGELSAQMNQ
-151 SYDGVIA
+151 SYDGAIA
-158 AMTRFSDEQQIAFEK
+158 AMSQFRDAQQAAFEE
-173 AFEDTDT
+173 AFKNTDS
-180 ANTSLISTGIVLAI
+180 ANTSLISTGVILAV
-194 VVTVLLFA
+194 VVTILLFGA
-202 TAVPIVRGIK
+202 AVPIVRGIK

-242 EIGDLVYWFNQFM
+242 EIGELVYWFNQFM

-292 QQLSATNAKRA
+292 QQKSATNAKRA

-318 AQAAGDANEA
+318 AQAASDANEA
-328 TNAASEGR
+328 TTAASEGR
-336 QIVQK
+336 QIVQQ
-341 TVTSIQQLADNVRE
+341 TVTSIQQLAENVRE
-355 TADVIARLEA
+355 TADVIARLES

-421 STEEIQNTIEQLQS
+421 STEEIQSTIEQLQN
-435 AAHSAVEVMARGT
+435 AAHSAVEVMSRGT
-448 EQAISSVET
+448 EQATSSVET
-457 ANHAGSSLE
+457 ANKAGSSLE

-475 NQMNEQIAQ
+475 NQMNEQIAH
-484 NTEEQRS
+484 NTEDQRT
-491 VAIDIVRH
+491 VAVDIVRH

-533 IAKQFRVQ
+533 IAKQFRV
-541 KAIWIK
+541 
-547 TVI
+547 

>member
-1 MNFLKKMSI
+1 MNFLKKMPI
-10 ASKIFLIP
+10 ATKIFLIP
-18 GIAAISFIIYLLI
+18 GIAALSFIIFLLI

-37 NNGATLEKVQQ
+37 NNGATLEKVQK
-48 VQFPALQVS
+48 VQFPALQLS
-57 ATALVEM
+57 ASTLVDM

-69 TLASAVTTGDQD
+69 TLSSAVTTGDQD
-81 TLAMAQDLANEAKAN
+81 TLAVAQDLAAEVETG
-96 LNQIAA
+96 LNQISS
-102 ISSDFRPEISRI
+102 ISPDFRSEISRI
-114 ASGFDDYFKV
+114 SSGFEDYFKV
-124 AFEVSQS
+124 AFDVSQS
-131 MVDGTAD
+131 MVNGTAD
-138 FSRIGDLSAQMNK
+138 FSRLGELSSQMNG

-158 AMTRFSDEQQIAFEK
+158 SMTRFRDAQQAAFEE
-173 AFEDTDT
+173 AFKNTDS
-180 ANTSLISTGIVLAI
+180 ANTSLISTGVILTIA
-194 VVTVLLFA
+194 VTILLFA

-242 EIGDLVYWFNQFM
+242 EIGELVYWFNQFM

-260 VVRDVVEASL
+260 VVKDVVEASF

-292 QQLSATNAKRA
+292 QQKSATNAKKA

-318 AQAAGDANEA
+318 AQAASDANEA
-328 TNAASEGR
+328 TSAASEGR
-336 QIVQK
+336 QIVQQ
-341 TVTSIQQLADNVRE
+341 TVTSIQQLAENVRE
-355 TADVIARLEA
+355 TADVIARLES

-421 STEEIQNTIEQLQS
+421 STEEIQSTIEQLQN

-448 EQAISSVET
+448 EQATSSVET
-457 ANHAGSSLE
+457 ANKAGSSLE

-475 NQMNEQIAQ
+475 NQMNEQIAH
-484 NTEEQRS
+484 NTEDQRT
-491 VAIDIVRH
+491 VAVDIVRH
-499 VDEIHERTEQ
+499 VDEIHQRTEQ

-533 IAKQFRVQ
+533 IAKQFRV
-541 KAIWIK
+541 
-547 TVI
+547 

>member
-1 MNFLKKMSI
+1 MNFLKKMPI
-10 ASKIFLIP
+10 ATKIFLIP
-18 GIAAISFIIYLLI
+18 GIAALSFIVYLLI
-31 TVYTAL
+31 TVFTAL
-37 NNGATLEKVQQ
+37 NNGATLEKVQK
-48 VQFPALQVS
+48 VQYPALQLS
-57 ATALVEM
+57 ASTLVEM

-69 TLASAVTTGDQD
+69 TLSSAVTTGDQD
-81 TLAMAQDLANEAKAN
+81 TLSVAQDLAQEAKSG
-96 LNQIAA
+96 LNQIAN
-102 ISSDFRPEISRI
+102 ISPDFRSDISRI
-114 ASGFDDYFKV
+114 SSGFDDYFKV
-124 AFEVSQS
+124 AFDVSQS
-131 MVDGTAD
+131 MIDGTAD
-138 FSRIGDLSAQMNK
+138 FSRLGELSSQMNN

-158 AMTRFSDEQQIAFEK
+158 SMTRFRDEQEAAFEE
-173 AFEDTDT
+173 AFENTDT
-180 ANTSLISTGIVLAI
+180 ANTSLISTGVILAI
-194 VVTVLLFA
+194 VVTILLFA
-202 TAVPIVRGIK
+202 TAIPIVRGIK

-225 AQENGDLTVRIE
+225 AQENGDLTVRID

-242 EIGDLVYWFNQFM
+242 EIGELVYWFNQFM

-292 QQLSATNAKRA
+292 QQQSATNAKRA

-318 AQAAGDANEA
+318 AQAANDANEA
-328 TNAASEGR
+328 TTAAGEGR
-336 QIVQK
+336 RIVQQ
-341 TVTSIQQLADNVRE
+341 TVTSIQQLAENVRE

-421 STEEIQNTIEQLQS
+421 STEEIQSTIEQLQN
-435 AAHSAVEVMARGT
+435 AAHSAVEVMSRGT
-448 EQAISSVET
+448 EQATSSVET
-457 ANHAGSSLE
+457 ANKAGSSLE

-475 NQMNEQIAQ
+475 NQMNEQIAH
-484 NTEEQRS
+484 NTEDQRT
-491 VAIDIVRH
+491 VAVDIVRH
-499 VDEIHERTEQ
+499 VDEIHQRTEQ

-533 IAKQFRVQ
+533 IAKQFRV
-541 KAIWIK
+541 
-547 TVI
+547 

>member
-1 MNFLKKMSI
+1 MNFLKKMPI
-10 ASKIFLIP
+10 ATKIFLIP
-18 GIAAISFIIYLLI
+18 GIAALSFIIYLLI

-37 NNGATLEKVQQ
+37 NNGATLEKVQK
-48 VQFPALQVS
+48 VQFPALQLS
-57 ATALVEM
+57 ASTLVDM

-81 TLAMAQDLANEAKAN
+81 TLTMAQELAEEAKSG
-96 LNQIAA
+96 LNQIAS
-102 ISSDFRPEISRI
+102 ISPEFRSEISRI
-114 ASGFDDYFKV
+114 SSGFDNYFDV
-124 AFEVSQS
+124 AYDVSQS
-131 MVDGTAD
+131 MVNGTAD
-138 FSRIGDLSAQMNK
+138 FSRLGELSAQMNQ
-151 SYDGVIA
+151 SYDGAIA
-158 AMTRFSDEQQIAFEK
+158 AMSQFRDAQQAAFEE
-173 AFEDTDT
+173 AFKNTDS
-180 ANTSLISTGIVLAI
+180 ANTSLISTGVILAV
-194 VVTVLLFA
+194 VVTILLFG

-242 EIGDLVYWFNQFM
+242 EIGELVYWFNQFM

-292 QQLSATNAKRA
+292 QQKSATNAKRA

-318 AQAAGDANEA
+318 AQAASDANEA
-328 TNAASEGR
+328 TTAASEGR
-336 QIVQK
+336 QIVQQ
-341 TVTSIQQLADNVRE
+341 TVTSIQQLAENVRE
-355 TADVIARLEA
+355 TADVIARLES

-421 STEEIQNTIEQLQS
+421 STEEIQSTIEQLQN
-435 AAHSAVEVMARGT
+435 AAHSAVEVMSRGT
-448 EQAISSVET
+448 EQATSSVET
-457 ANHAGSSLE
+457 ANKAGSSLE

-475 NQMNEQIAQ
+475 NQMNEQIAH
-484 NTEEQRS
+484 NTEDQRT
-491 VAIDIVRH
+491 VAVDIVRH

-533 IAKQFRVQ
+533 IAKQFRV
-541 KAIWIK
+541 
-547 TVI
+547 